1 MIRRP
6 PRSTRTDTLFPYTTL
21 FRSRIKAALL
31 GTALAGR
38 ESYAHAQRPA
48 DTGHGLP
55 QRALADDAQGRA
67 RQIFDGIIKIAELL
81 RSVPPPRFDRFA
93 ISDDAAA
100 QRKDQREGM
109 FGHGVDRVAA
119 YVRNRYTLPG
129 AGGQVDVVGN
139 GGGNRHNLQSAG
151 LLKCFQSGRTH

>member
-1 MIRRP
+1 MQGNDIALRKH
-6 PRSTRTDTLFPYTTL
+6 LFEW
-21 FRSRIKAALL
+21 RIKAALL

-100 QRKDQREGM
+100 QSKDQREGM
-109 FGHGVDRVAA
+109 FGHGVDRVD
-119 YVRNRYTLPG
+119 RKSTRLNSS
-129 AGGQVDVVGN
+129 
-139 GGGNRHNLQSAG
+139 H
-151 LLKCFQSGRTH
+151 